1 MNPFL
6 HKLGYTST
14 DRVVVLHADDIGM
27 CHATLLALDGLLD
40 AGLIS
45 SAATMVPC
53 PWFNGAAE
61 ICRQRAGDPRLDM
74 GVHVT
79 LTSEWTAYRWRPLS
93 TAAPS
98 SGLLD
103 AEGYF
108 PTRAM
113 PVYQG
118 SDLDA
123 VRAEVVAQVER
134 ALAAG
139 IDITHIDSHMLTM
152 FHPRLAQVY
161 VDVAQQFAL
170 PPLLVRIPA
179 SWLID
184 MGYSADEVDAA
195 ERLIETAEAAGL
207 PVFDYLSVLPL
218 DHHEDRM
225 GEIQRVLAELPAGL
239 SIILMHPAADTPELR
254 AIAPDWRCRVADYQ
268 LFTDPALRRLLDD
281 AGVHVLGFR
290 ALRDALRGT

>member
-1 MNPFL
+1 
-6 HKLGYTST
+6 
-14 DRVVVLHADDIGM
+14 
-27 CHATLLALDGLLD
+27 
-40 AGLIS
+40 
-45 SAATMVPC
+45 
-53 PWFNGAAE
+53 
-61 ICRQRAGDPRLDM
+61 
-74 GVHVT
+74 
-79 LTSEWTAYRWRPLS
+79 
-93 TAAPS
+93 
-98 SGLLD
+98 
-103 AEGYF
+103 
-108 PTRAM
+108 
-113 PVYQG
+113 
-118 SDLDA
+118 
-123 VRAEVVAQVER
+123 
-134 ALAAG
+134 
-139 IDITHIDSHMLTM
+139 MLTM
-152 FHPRLAQVY
+152 FHPRLAQIY